1 MNRQANPVRARQEA
15 LRALYAKRPQAA
27 TIHKRVRTGPADGA
41 DPFHSTVTPE
51 NLAHPERP
59 YGMQWRCGP
68 DEAVGGLHDVP
79 NPGELLCGALA
90 GCFDGT
96 VRMLAGLLG
105 IELDEL
111 EVEAT
116 ATMDVRG
123 ALAIEPDIRVGLQ
136 SMQLAASRCGD
147 AAPPNRAARTGCR
160 TLLHHARHAAS
171 RPTCRSDRRRW
182 DGGLS
187 SPSNRLTTP
196 PRSVRARDGPAAA
209 AGVYQGRPPGW
220 RQRAGSDGGYLWGLL
235 SPSSE
240 WR

>member
-136 SMQLAASRCGD
+136 SMQLGVRLHPAAGTPRHLTEQL
-147 AAPPNRAARTGCR
+147 ARAAELYCITLDTLRRGLPVEVTVDAGTAVSAARATG
-160 TLLHHARHAAS
+160 
-171 RPTCRSDRRRW
+171 
-182 DGGLS
+182 
-187 SPSNRLTTP
+187 
-196 PRSVRARDGPAAA
+196 
-209 AGVYQGRPPGW
+209 
-220 RQRAGSDGGYLWGLL
+220 
-235 SPSSE
+235 
-240 WR
+240 